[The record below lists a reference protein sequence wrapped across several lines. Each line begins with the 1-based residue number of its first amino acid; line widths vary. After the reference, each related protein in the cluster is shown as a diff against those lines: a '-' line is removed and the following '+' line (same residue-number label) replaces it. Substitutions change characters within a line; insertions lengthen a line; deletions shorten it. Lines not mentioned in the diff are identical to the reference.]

1 MARRFLLLLLAI
13 ISFSFSQKSVK
24 RQADAGNVHSIT
36 KDQLHTY
43 LSFIASDELEG
54 RDTPSRG
61 LDIAAKFLAVN
72 LSRWGYTP
80 AGDSGSYFQR
90 IALQRSRIQVEQT
103 TVEID
108 GKKFSYGTDFIAT
121 PMEMKMSAPLVY
133 VKNGYIL
140 RKKDINPYSGID
152 VKGKFIVVLG
162 GYPKG
167 VTLADFGG
175 KKGTDYDT
183 PSNYAK
189 NNGAAGVITIPSMQG
204 LALWEK
210 NRISYAEKGDL
221 TLAYFIDKEKQDVVS
236 LSASQAMIEALFAGE
251 GIRTSMLY
259 DRASAD
265 SVPPFE
271 FSKTKKVAL
280 NITTV
285 IDTQYTQNVVAT
297 LEGSDNRLKKEYVAF
312 SAHYDHVGIGK
323 AVNGDSIYN
332 GADDD
337 GSGTVAL
344 LACAETFAKGDR
356 PKRSLLFVWHAG
368 EEKGLW
374 GSKYFVAQ
382 PTVPLSSIVTLLNM
396 DMIGRSKP
404 DTGEGSS
411 NENLSSNN
419 EVFAI
424 GANMMSSTLGN
435 LVEETNASLLKM
447 KLNYKFDDPNDPL
460 KLFYRS
466 DHYNYAKYGV
476 PIVFYFD
483 GVHEDYHKVT
493 DEVEKI
499 DFNKYLK
506 VTKTVYA
513 LGWKLANLPKRP
525 VIDKTFPKE
534 AFE

>member
-1 MARRFLLLLLAI
+1 MTRRIVLI
-13 ISFSFSQKSVK
+13 VVIVSFSFAQKAVRK
-24 RQADAGNVHSIT
+24 QVDTGNVHSIT
-36 KDQLHTY
+36 KEQLHKY

-61 LDIAAKFLAVN
+61 LDSAAHFIAAH
-72 LSRWGYTP
+72 LSRWRYTT

-90 IALQRSRIQVEQT
+90 MALQRARIDAALT

-108 GKKFSYGTDFIAT
+108 GRKFSYGSDFIAT
-121 PMEMKMSAPLVY
+121 PVQTLMSAPLVF

-140 RKKDINPYSGID
+140 RKKNINPYARVD
-152 VKGKFIVVLG
+152 VKGKIMVVAG
-162 GYPKG
+162 GYPLG
-167 VTLADFGG
+167 VRLADFGG
-175 KKGTDYDT
+175 KKGIDYDT

-189 NNGAAGVITIPSMQG
+189 NHGAVGIISVPSMQV

-210 NRISYAEKGDL
+210 NRKRYVEKGDFS
-221 TLAYFIDKEKQDVVS
+221 LAYFLDKEKQEVVS
-236 LSASQAMIEALFAGE
+236 IDVSQAMIEALFAGE
-251 GIRTSMLY
+251 GIQTSMLY
-259 DRASAD
+259 NRASSD
-265 SVPPFE
+265 SIAPFD
-271 FSKTKKVAL
+271 FSALKKIAL
-280 NITTV
+280 NISTI

-297 LEGSDNRLKKEYVAF
+297 LEGSDKLLKGEYVAF
-312 SAHYDHVGIGK
+312 GAHYDHIGMGIP
-323 AVNGDSIYN
+323 VNGDSIYN

-337 GSGTVAL
+337 GSGTAAL
-344 LACAETFAKGDR
+344 LATAEAFAKGDR

-374 GSKYFVAQ
+374 GSKYFVAR
-382 PTVPLSSIVTLLNM
+382 PAVSLSSIVTQLNM

-411 NENLSSNN
+411 DENFSSNH
-419 EVFAI
+419 EVFVI
-424 GANMMSSTLGN
+424 GSKMMSSTLGA
-435 LVEETNASLLKM
+435 LTEETNASLLNM

-476 PIVFYFD
+476 PIVFFFD
-483 GVHEDYHKVT
+483 GIHEDYHKVT
-493 DEVEKI
+493 DEIGKI
-499 DFNKYLK
+499 DFDKYLK

-525 VIDKTFPKE
+525 TVDKTFPKE
-534 AFE
+534 TFE